1 MDFNN
6 QLHPILVHKLTFHI
20 GVEVHGGNRA
30 AAIERNTNKHFRK
43 AWGH

>member
-6 QLHPILVHKLTFHI
+6 QLHPILIHQLTFHI
-20 GVEVHGGNRA
+20 GGKVNGGNRTT
-30 AAIERNTNKHFRK
+30 AIERNTNMHFRK